1 MRADKTYRLAIRC
14 SRRSPSLRAA
24 HTRSSDDGSAHER
37 YTMDWKLE
45 LVAIPVSDVD
55 RAKAFYI
62 EKVGFNADHDHEVS
76 DEIRFVQLTPPGSA
90 CSIALG
96 TGIINT
102 PPGSVQGLQLVVSDI
117 EVARAKLGE
126 RGVEVSDVQEFD
138 WDSFVFFCDPD
149 GNGWAVQQLP
159 ASQ

>member
-1 MRADKTYRLAIRC
+1 
-14 SRRSPSLRAA
+14 
-24 HTRSSDDGSAHER
+24 
-37 YTMDWKLE
+37 MDWKLE

-55 RAKAFYI
+55 RAKDFYA
-62 EKVGFNADHDHEVS
+62 EKVGFNADHDHRVS

-117 EVARAKLGE
+117 GAARAELVE
-126 RGVEVSDVQEFD
+126 RGVEVSEVQNFD
-138 WDSFVFFCDPD
+138 WGSFVFFSDPD
-149 GNGWAVQQLP
+149 GNDWSVQQLP
-159 ASQ
+159 ARE